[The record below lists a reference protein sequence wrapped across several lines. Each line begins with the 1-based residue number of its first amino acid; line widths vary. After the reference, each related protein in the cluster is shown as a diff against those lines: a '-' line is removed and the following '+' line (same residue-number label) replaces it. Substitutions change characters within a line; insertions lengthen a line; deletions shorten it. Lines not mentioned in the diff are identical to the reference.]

1 MNEAHRQQIIY
12 EVLKSL
18 CASNGALDYTPRA
31 LVSHAVA
38 IVEELGNH
46 VTN

>member
-18 CASNGALDYTPRA
+18 CTSASALEHTPRA
-31 LVSHAVA
+31 LVNHAVA

>member
-12 EVLKSL
+12 EVLKCL
-18 CASNGALDYTPRA
+18 CSSSNALDYTPKA
-31 LVSHAVA
+31 LVNRAVE